1 MLAAVLAAA
10 VVAVCLLALVKPAQG
25 AVKLPPGFAH
35 SQVAGQVKDG
45 MDMEFA
51 PDGRLFVNSQ
61 PGLIRIVKPGQKFV
75 TFLNI
80 SAKVDDSSE
89 RGLMEIAFDPKFSKN
104 HHVYLYY
111 TMKATS

>member
-1 MLAAVLAAA
+1 MIAAA
-10 VVAVCLLALVKPAQG
+10 LAVALAICLLALVKPARG
-25 AVKLPPGFAH
+25 AVKLPSGFALSKVVGH
-35 SQVAGQVKDG
+35 VNGG
-45 MDMEFA
+45 TDMEFA